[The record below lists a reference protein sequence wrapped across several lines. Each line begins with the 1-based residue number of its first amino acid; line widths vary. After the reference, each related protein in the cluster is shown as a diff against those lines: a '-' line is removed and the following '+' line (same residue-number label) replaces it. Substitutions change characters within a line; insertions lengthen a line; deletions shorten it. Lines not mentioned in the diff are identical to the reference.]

1 MVKRCKDCDCEER
14 ESFYR
19 TFEDGKPYID
29 QIVNGRLIRKFPKE
43 TEAHL
48 LKWHT
53 DEEDR
58 IVWPLNDNDWKF
70 QFDNE
75 LPIPFDGTLG
85 IKIKKGIFH
94 RIIKGTTDLILQ
106 IDKIPNIEFTYPVK
120 SEE

>member
-1 MVKRCKDCDCEER
+1 MVKRCKNCDCEER
-14 ESFYR
+14 EAFYK

-29 QIVNGRLIRKFPKE
+29 QIVNDRLIRRFSKD
-43 TEAHL
+43 TEPHL
-48 LKWHT
+48 LKWHM

-58 IVWPLNDNDWKF
+58 IVYSLNENDWKF

-75 LPIPFDGTLG
+75 IPIPFDGV

-106 IDKIPNIEFTYPVK
+106 IDKIPVIDFTYPVK
-120 SEE
+120 TEE